1 MRWFGILNFRFLVL
15 PFDYAQ
21 GGELVETFRI
31 LARPSIAMAGRAS
44 CFEFNGS
51 VKLLFNT

>member
-1 MRWFGILNFRFLVL
+1 MKRKMRWFGILNFRFLVL

-21 GGELVETFRI
+21 GGELVEPFRI
-31 LARPSIAMAGRAS
+31 LARPIIAMAGRAS

-51 VKLLFNT
+51 V